1 MSQLST
7 PEKKKIEAALLTT
20 VSQASHWVAAL
31 PLTNMGEVTRLLY
44 HTLVAVNQHPITPVL
59 RIDITEVLLP
69 YVNIA
74 LENLDRHFSTRS
86 FPLPERSQKVFDL
99 KQALQLELAGSYQL
113 AALDMLTRGGVS
125 QKRLIIA
132 IGRAIRYMGRSLM
145 NSNSVYIKVKRN
157 IWHDVHHL
165 YLLACENKIE
175 NKPIPKM
182 QDGQG
187 ELFSIEAYYKL
198 FNLVALGVP
207 NSLRQGEVERLEK
220 FFASVVNSVSILPDA
235 DHIQGE
241 YAHIALLNSDES
253 AALMPVS
260 EVLNS
265 ATSRIFDV
273 SKIEKI
279 LRDFIELTADSS
291 FGLHQDQP
299 MLNRGLAKRL
309 LTKLTTSSNR
319 KNKRF
324 PRDEVAGVVMR
335 LSDVYSVV
343 RESTF
348 DLEEEDTAA
357 VEDNLYERMAQGEP
371 VSSPW
376 VELDVAASLEDSSVE
391 VQPWYIDNSSAKG
404 YGLRQKVIEP
414 SSARVGEVV
423 AIRDPSDETDNWQVG
438 VIRWMDF
445 YRDKGLCF
453 GAELLSPKAMGLVVT
468 AIKNREAPQRL
479 PINGLFLPKV
489 DGVREKPSLILP
501 GHMFVLE
508 DILNIVLGG
517 REEQIQIIAIDECMG
532 SFAYCDYIGMET
544 EEPVESENDFSE
556 VWDLI

>member
-44 HTLVAVNQHPITPVL
+44 HTLVAINQHPIMPVL

-113 AALDMLTRGGVS
+113 AALDMLTRGSVS

-279 LRDFIELTADSS
+279 LRDFIALTADSS

-391 VQPWYIDNSSAKG
+391 VQPWHINNSSAKG

-532 SFAYCDYIGMET
+532 SFAYCDYIGMEK

>member
-44 HTLVAVNQHPITPVL
+44 HSLVAINQHPITPVL

-113 AALDMLTRGGVS
+113 AALDMLTRGSVS

-279 LRDFIELTADSS
+279 LRDFIELTTDSS

-299 MLNRGLAKRL
+299 MLNRGLARRL

-324 PRDEVAGVVMR
+324 PRDDVAGVVMR

-532 SFAYCDYIGMET
+532 SFAYCDYIGMEK

>member
-1 MSQLST
+1 
-7 PEKKKIEAALLTT
+7 
-20 VSQASHWVAAL
+20 
-31 PLTNMGEVTRLLY
+31 
-44 HTLVAVNQHPITPVL
+44 
-59 RIDITEVLLP
+59 
-69 YVNIA
+69 
-74 LENLDRHFSTRS
+74 
-86 FPLPERSQKVFDL
+86 
-99 KQALQLELAGSYQL
+99 
-113 AALDMLTRGGVS
+113 
-125 QKRLIIA
+125 
-132 IGRAIRYMGRSLM
+132 
-145 NSNSVYIKVKRN
+145 
-157 IWHDVHHL
+157 
-165 YLLACENKIE
+165 
-175 NKPIPKM
+175 
-182 QDGQG
+182 
-187 ELFSIEAYYKL
+187 
-198 FNLVALGVP
+198 
-207 NSLRQGEVERLEK
+207 
-220 FFASVVNSVSILPDA
+220 
-235 DHIQGE
+235 
-241 YAHIALLNSDES
+241 
-253 AALMPVS
+253 
-260 EVLNS
+260 VLNS

>member
-7 PEKKKIEAALLTT
+7 PEKKKVEAALLTT
-20 VSQASHWVAAL
+20 VSQANNWVAAL

-44 HTLVAVNQHPITPVL
+44 QSLVAINQHPITPVL

-113 AALDMLTRGGVS
+113 AALDMLTRGSIS

-175 NKPIPKM
+175 SKPIPKM

-187 ELFSIEAYYKL
+187 ELLSIEAYYKL

-273 SKIEKI
+273 SKVEKI
-279 LRDFIELTADSS
+279 LRDFIDLTTDSN

-335 LSDVYSVV
+335 LSDVFSVV

-348 DLEEEDTAA
+348 DLEEDDAA
-357 VEDNLYERMAQGEP
+357 VVEDNLYERMAQGDP

-391 VQPWYIDNSSAKG
+391 VQPWHIDNSSAKG

-414 SSARVGEVV
+414 SAARVGEVV
-423 AIRDPSDETDNWQVG
+423 AIRDPSDETDNWQIG

-479 PINGLFLPKV
+479 PINGLFLPKIE
-489 DGVREKPSLILP
+489 GVHEKPRLILP
-501 GHMFVLE
+501 GHMFILE

-517 REEQIQIIAIDECMG
+517 REEQIQIIAIDECTG
-532 SFAYCDYIGMET
+532 SFAYCDYVGMEK
-544 EEPVESENDFSE
+544 EEPVETENDFSE

>member
-7 PEKKKIEAALLTT
+7 PEKKKAEAALLTS
-20 VSQASHWVAAL
+20 VSQANSWVAAL

-44 HTLVAVNQHPITPVL
+44 HSLVAINQHPVTPVL

-69 YVNIA
+69 FVNIA

-113 AALDMLTRGGVS
+113 AALDMLTRGSVS

-220 FFASVVNSVSILPDA
+220 FFSSVVNSVSILPDA

-279 LRDFIELTADSS
+279 LRDFIALTTDSS

-324 PRDEVAGVVMR
+324 PRDDVAGVVMR
-335 LSDVYSVV
+335 LSEVYSVV

-348 DLEEEDTAA
+348 DLEEADTGV
-357 VEDNLYERMAQGEP
+357 VEDNLYERMAQGDP

-376 VELDVAASLEDSSVE
+376 VELDVAAALEDSSVE
-391 VQPWYIDNSSAKG
+391 VQPWYIDNSSSRG

-414 SSARVGEVV
+414 SAARVGEVV
-423 AIRDPSDETDNWQVG
+423 AIRDPSDESDNWQVG

-453 GAELLSPKAMGLVVT
+453 GAELLSPRAMGMVVT

-479 PINGLFLPKV
+479 PINGLFLPKIE
-489 DGVREKPSLILP
+489 GVREKPSLILP

-508 DILNIVLGG
+508 DVLNIVLGG

-532 SFAYCDYIGMET
+532 SFAYCDYIGIEK
-544 EEPVESENDFSE
+544 EEHVESENDFSE